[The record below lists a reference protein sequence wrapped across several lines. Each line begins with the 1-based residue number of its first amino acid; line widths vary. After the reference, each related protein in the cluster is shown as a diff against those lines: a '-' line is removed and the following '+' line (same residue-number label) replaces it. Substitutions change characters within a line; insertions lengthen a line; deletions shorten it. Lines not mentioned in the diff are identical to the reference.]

1 MEMSKSYLEEAGSCM
16 AKLIILR
23 GPSGAGKSTV
33 AKRLHETSTRRIALI
48 EQDYYR
54 EQLLNNGEGAKETSK
69 QMRLEMFETDI
80 QIALKHNFDVI
91 VEGILNPQT
100 YVPVFERIRQ
110 SSQAESY
117 MFYFD
122 VSFEETAQRH
132 INRDKAKLFS
142 ADEMKEWYHF
152 AQRSGL
158 EWEVII
164 PEESTLEETIA
175 NIRATT
181 GI

>member
-1 MEMSKSYLEEAGSCM
+1 M
-16 AKLIILR
+16 ATLIILR

-33 AKRLHETSTRRIALI
+33 AQQLHRGSERRVVLI

-54 EQLLNNGEGAKETSK
+54 EQLINNSLGTKDLSK
-69 QMRLEMFETDI
+69 DMRLEMFETDI
-80 QIALKHNFDVI
+80 LIALRHNFDVI

-100 YVPVFERIRQ
+100 YVPIFEHIREK
-110 SSQAESY
+110 SGAEAH

-122 VSFEETAQRH
+122 VSLDETMRRH
-132 INRDKAKLFS
+132 EGRDKAKLFP
-142 ADEMKEWYHF
+142 ADAMQEWYEF
-152 AQRSGL
+152 AQKSGL

-164 PEESTLEETIA
+164 PEESTIDETIA